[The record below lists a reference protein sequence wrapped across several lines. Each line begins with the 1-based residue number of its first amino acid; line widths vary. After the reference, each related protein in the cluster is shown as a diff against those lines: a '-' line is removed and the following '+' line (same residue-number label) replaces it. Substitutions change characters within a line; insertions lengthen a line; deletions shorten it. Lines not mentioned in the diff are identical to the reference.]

1 MRFLRSAIISF
12 AVILAPFSF
21 AEDLEEMLSEST
33 SIFSSLFNL
42 LNVEIFKY
50 KEEQDTA
57 IAVVKLGE
65 DYKASIVKG
74 FKWEIRGSGVCR
86 HSIWTFDFD
95 GKMSVKHQGKRYG
108 EIFPPED
115 WEVKE
120 NFFYMTPLNMVLC
133 N

>member
-33 SIFSSLFNL
+33 SIFSCSVQP

-65 DYKASIVKG
+65 DYKASVVKAL
-74 FKWEIRGSGVCR
+74 WEIRGSGVCR

-95 GKMSVKHQGKRYG
+95 GKMSVKTPGCYG
-108 EIFPPED
+108 EILPPED
-115 WEVKE
+115 WEVKGE
-120 NFFYMTPLNMVLC
+120 LLLHDPWHRWFFC

>member
-1 MRFLRSAIISF
+1 MRFLRSAIIFF

-21 AEDLEEMLSEST
+21 AEDFEEILTDST
-33 SIFSSLFNL
+33 SIFSCSVPP

-65 DYKASIVKG
+65 DYKTRYANAS
-74 FKWEIRGSGVCR
+74 WETRGSGVCR
-86 HSIWTFDFD
+86 HNIFTFDFD
-95 GKMSVKHQGKRYG
+95 GKVSVKTPGCYG
-108 EIFPPED
+108 EILPPEN
-115 WEVKE
+115 WEVKGE
-120 NFFYMTPLNMVLC
+120 LLLHEPWHRWFFC